1 MSTTNSA
8 GSHSHTLKG
17 PSTYAAGSHRHDYTD
32 LVGAGVP
39 GPAGPT
45 GPTGPTGPAG
55 PPGVEDPATSARIDA
70 LEARVAS
77 LEGMPPPPP
86 PPPASRPFPAPVTT
100 RTVAVPATIDATG
113 ATDVAGAL
121 QTFLASVPDGSV
133 ITFPA
138 GGIYRLDRGIS
149 LQNRHN
155 LVFEGNGATLRLA
168 GSGASMWSTGF
179 VVYGTPASVSDIA
192 VLDFG
197 IEGSNPRTGA
207 ALYDPAGEA
216 QHGVGVYGGAR
227 IEVAGCTIRRT
238 WGDAIVAGRDV
249 TVERNRLDRIGCG
262 VFDIEPD
269 LDAQGAD
276 GIAFVDN
283 AVGTW
288 GLTPRGTS
296 WFVSAANQSAAP
308 NALVRNV
315 AVARN
320 TITGGPPAG
329 TANNLDSPGLRVW
342 IGRPARM
349 AGILVEDNVS
359 SYPGKGPALIFSRI
373 DGLTV
378 RRNVQPL
385 TSGVLASIT
394 DCTGVVAT

>member
-17 PSTYAAGSHRHDYTD
+17 TSTYAAGSHRHDYTD
-32 LVGAGVP
+32 LVGEGVP

-70 LEARVAS
+70 LEARVAA
-77 LEGMPPPPP
+77 LEGTPPPPP

-149 LQNRHN
+149 LQSRHN

-179 VVYGTPASVSDIA
+179 VVYGTPASVSDIV
-192 VLDFG
+192 VLEFV
-197 IEGSNPRTGA
+197 IEGSNPRTGS

-216 QHGVGVYGGAR
+216 QHGVGVYGGSR

-238 WGDAIVAGRDV
+238 WGDALYVSNGAAADWAAGVWMHDCGATDIGRMGVAIVAGRDV

-349 AGILVEDNVS
+349 AGILVEDN
-359 SYPGKGPALIFSRI
+359 G
-373 DGLTV
+373 
-378 RRNVQPL
+378 
-385 TSGVLASIT
+385 
-394 DCTGVVAT
+394 